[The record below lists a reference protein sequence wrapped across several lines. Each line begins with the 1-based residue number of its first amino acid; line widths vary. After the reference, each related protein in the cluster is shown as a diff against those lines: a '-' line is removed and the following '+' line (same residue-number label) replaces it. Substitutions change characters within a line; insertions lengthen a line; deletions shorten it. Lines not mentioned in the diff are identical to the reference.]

1 MTFNLIYAYMIETI
15 KSSPPSTPLST
26 ASDEVDQLDELHF
39 PSSPNT
45 PPRIYES
52 YDAKIGARI
61 HAPYPTRFNNSRL
74 FWKIDSWYLD
84 RVELVVWV
92 ALHLTYCMG
101 KRTYICSTPVY
112 GPLTYA

>member
-1 MTFNLIYAYMIETI
+1 MPFNLIYAYDRDNQVLASIDAI
-15 KSSPPSTPLST
+15 VD
-26 ASDEVDQLDELHF
+26 SDEVDQLDELHF

-45 PPRIYES
+45 TPRIHES

-74 FWKIDSWYLD
+74 FWKIDSWYLH
-84 RVELVVWV
+84 RVEFVVWV
-92 ALHLTYCMG
+92 ALHLTYCMR

-112 GPLTYA
+112 GPLIYA